1 MSFKYKLVQRKDFS
15 EGALEDAKLYY
26 AQAVNNG
33 TVSTKGM

>member
-15 EGALEDAKLYY
+15 EGAKLYY